1 MARSVSVIPVT
12 IASGQSLSGVG
23 DLRGY
28 QLVGISFPAGW
39 TAADVTLQTAADPDD
54 TYLNVFYG
62 TTELTID
69 AAADQHTVIDP
80 DSTAGLG
87 SYVKV
92 RSGPAGA
99 AVNQAADR
107 IIKLIAIAD

>member
-1 MARSVSVIPVT
+1 MARSVSLIPVT
-12 IASGQSLSGVG
+12 IASGASLSSVG

-28 QLVGISFPAGW
+28 QLVGIAYPSAW

-54 TYLNVFYG
+54 TYRNVFFG

-69 AAADQHTVIDP
+69 AAASQWTAIDP
-80 DSTAGLG
+80 DSTKGLG

-92 RSGPAGA
+92 RSGPASA

-107 IIKLIAIAD
+107 IIHLIAVAD